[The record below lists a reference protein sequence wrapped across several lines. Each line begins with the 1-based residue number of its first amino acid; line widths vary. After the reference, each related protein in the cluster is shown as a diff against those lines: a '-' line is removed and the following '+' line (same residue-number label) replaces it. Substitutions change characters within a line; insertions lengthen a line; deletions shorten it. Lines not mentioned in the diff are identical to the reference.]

1 MMYTS
6 SSLPNVCGHQYG
18 AADFKKGRAS
28 RLMMESDLDIARRA
42 KIRPIEEVA
51 NKLGLQGCD
60 LVLQGPS
67 IAKISWGRLK
77 QAGGENQ
84 GFLVLVTSVNPTPF
98 GEGKTVTT
106 IGLNQGLN
114 RRGHNATC
122 VIREPSMGPV
132 FGIKGGAAGGG
143 FSQVLPM
150 EEINLHFTGD
160 LHAVTMAH
168 NLCSAMLDNHLHR
181 SNALNLDL
189 DRILWPRVI
198 DMNDRSLREVT
209 VGLGGKANG
218 ITRTERFDITAS
230 SEVMAIL
237 VLSKD
242 YADLRARLGRIAIGV
257 STHGDLVTAEDLGC
271 AGAMAL
277 LLRNALLPNLVQTL
291 EGDPAFIH
299 GGPFANIAHG
309 NSSIIGDSIAFSC
322 ADYVV
327 TEAGFGAEMGAEK
340 ALQIKAQAAGKV
352 PDCLILNVTVRA
364 MKLHGGGFST
374 GGGKRPPKEELEGE
388 NVEATRSGATTNL
401 RRHVLNLSST
411 NVPVIVSINRFSS
424 DTDAE
429 LEAIREEAIAA
440 GARDVVIFEGHA
452 KGGEGAV
459 NLADAVV
466 EACASHDAA
475 GRPYD
480 PIVEPGMPA
489 DQTILRIATKVY
501 GAHTVDFSPEAIKTL
516 ESLREWGLENLPVCM
531 AKTQYSFSHKPTEL
545 GAPIGFTLPIRELR
559 LNSGAGFIVAVC
571 GSMMTMPGL
580 PVRPA
585 AIDMDMDDDGRLTG
599 VFS

>member
-1 MMYTS
+1 M
-6 SSLPNVCGHQYG
+6 
-18 AADFKKGRAS
+18 
-28 RLMMESDLDIARRA
+28 MMESDLDIARKA
-42 KIRPIEEVA
+42 TTRPIEEVA
-51 NKLGLQGCD
+51 DKLGLQRSD
-60 LVLQGPS
+60 LILQGSS
-67 IAKISWGRLK
+67 IAKISWDRLK
-77 QAGGENQ
+77 QAGSEKQ
-84 GFLVLVTSVNPTPF
+84 GFLILVTSVNPTPF

-181 SNALNLDL
+181 GNDLNLDL
-189 DRILWPRVI
+189 NRILWPRVI

-218 ITRTERFDITAS
+218 IVRTERFDITAA

-257 STHGDLVTAEDLGC
+257 STDGGLVTAEDLGC

-309 NSSIIGDSIAFSC
+309 NSSIIGDALALSC

-327 TEAGFGAEMGAEK
+327 TEAGFGADMGAEK

-352 PDCLILNVTVRA
+352 PDCLVLNVTVRA
-364 MKLHGGGFST
+364 MKLHGDGFST
-374 GGGKRPPKEELEGE
+374 GGGKRPPKEELEAE
-388 NVEATRSGATTNL
+388 NVEATRAGAAANL
-401 RRHVLNLSST
+401 RRHVRNLSST
-411 NVPVIVSINRFSS
+411 NVPVVVSINRFAS
-424 DTDAE
+424 DTEAE
-429 LEAIREEAIAA
+429 VEAIREEAIAA
-440 GARDVVIFEGHA
+440 GAKDVVVFEGHA

-459 NLADAVV
+459 ALADAVV

-489 DQTILRIATKVY
+489 DQTILRVATNVY
-501 GAHTVDFSPEAIKTL
+501 GAHTVDFSPEAHKTL

-531 AKTQYSFSHKPTEL
+531 AKTQYSFSHEPTEL
-545 GAPIGFTLPIRELR
+545 GAPAGFTLPIRELR

-580 PVRPA
+580 PIRPA
-585 AIDMDMDDDGRLTG
+585 AMDMDMDDDGRLTG

>member
-1 MMYTS
+1 
-6 SSLPNVCGHQYG
+6 
-18 AADFKKGRAS
+18 
-28 RLMMESDLDIARRA
+28 MESDLDIARKA

-67 IAKISWGRLK
+67 IAKISWDRLK

-181 SNALNLDL
+181 SNSLDLDL

-209 VGLGGKANG
+209 VGLGGKVNG
-218 ITRTERFDITAS
+218 IVRNERFDITAS

-257 STHGDLVTAEDLGC
+257 STDGDLVTAEDLGC

-340 ALQIKAQAAGKV
+340 ALQIKAKAAGKV

-374 GGGKRPPKEELEGE
+374 GGGKRPPKEEIEGE
-388 NVEATRSGATTNL
+388 NVEATRGGAATNL

-429 LEAIREEAIAA
+429 VEAIREEAIAA

-466 EACASHDAA
+466 EACAAHDAA

-489 DQTILRIATKVY
+489 EQTILRIATKVY
-501 GAHTVDFSPEAIKTL
+501 GARNVDFSPEANKTL

-531 AKTQYSFSHKPTEL
+531 AKTQYSFSHEPTEL

-585 AIDMDMDDDGRLTG
+585 AVDMDMDDDGGLTG

>member
-1 MMYTS
+1 M
-6 SSLPNVCGHQYG
+6 
-18 AADFKKGRAS
+18 D
-28 RLMMESDLDIARRA
+28 SDLDIARKA
-42 KIRPIEEVA
+42 TTRPIQEVA
-51 NKLGLQGCD
+51 DKLGLERSD
-60 LVLQGPS
+60 LILQGSS
-67 IAKISWGRLK
+67 IAKITWDRLK
-77 QAGGENQ
+77 QAGDGKQ
-84 GFLVLVTSVNPTPF
+84 GFLILVTSVNPTPF

-181 SNALNLDL
+181 GNNLDL
-189 DRILWPRVI
+189 NLNRILWPRVI

-218 ITRTERFDITAS
+218 IVRTERFDITAA

-257 STHGDLVTAEDLGC
+257 STNGDLVTAEDLGC

-309 NSSIIGDSIAFSC
+309 NSSIIGDSLALSC

-327 TEAGFGAEMGAEK
+327 TEAGFGADMGAEK
-340 ALQIKAQAAGKV
+340 ALQIKAQASGKV
-352 PDCLILNVTVRA
+352 PDCLVLNVTVRA
-364 MKLHGGGFST
+364 MKLHGDGFST
-374 GGGKRPPKEELEGE
+374 GGGKRPPKEELEAE
-388 NVEATRSGATTNL
+388 NVEATRAGAATNL
-401 RRHVLNLSST
+401 RRHVRNLSST
-411 NVPVIVSINRFSS
+411 NVPVVVSINRFAS

-429 LEAIREEAIAA
+429 IEAIREEAVAA
-440 GARDVVIFEGHA
+440 GARDVVVFEGHA
-452 KGGEGAV
+452 KGGQGAV

-480 PIVEPGMPA
+480 PIVEPGLPA
-489 DQTILRIATKVY
+489 DQTILRVATNVY
-501 GAHTVDFSPEAIKTL
+501 GAQTVDFSPEAQKTL
-516 ESLREWGLENLPVCM
+516 ELLREWGLENLPVCM
-531 AKTQYSFSHKPTEL
+531 AKTQYSFSHEGTVL
-545 GAPIGFTLPIRELR
+545 GAPTGFTLPIRELR

-580 PVRPA
+580 PIRPA
-585 AIDMDMDDDGRLTG
+585 AMDMDMDEDGRLTG

>member
-1 MMYTS
+1 
-6 SSLPNVCGHQYG
+6 
-18 AADFKKGRAS
+18 
-28 RLMMESDLDIARRA
+28 MMESDLDIARKA
-42 KIRPIEEVA
+42 EIRPIEEVA
-51 NKLGLQGCD
+51 NKLGLQRCD

-67 IAKISWGRLK
+67 IAKISWDRIK
-77 QAGGENQ
+77 QAGEENQ

-218 ITRTERFDITAS
+218 IVRTERFDITAS

-257 STHGDLVTAEDLGC
+257 STDGDLVTAEDLGC

-352 PDCLILNVTVRA
+352 PDCLVLNVTVRA

-388 NVEATRSGATTNL
+388 NVEATRSGAATNL

-424 DTDAE
+424 DTDDE
-429 LEAIREEAIAA
+429 IEAIREEAIAA

-466 EACASHDAA
+466 EACAAHDAI

-501 GAHTVDFSPEAIKTL
+501 GAHTVDFSPEANKTL

-531 AKTQYSFSHKPTEL
+531 AKTQYSFSHEPTEL

>member
-1 MMYTS
+1 
-6 SSLPNVCGHQYG
+6 
-18 AADFKKGRAS
+18 
-28 RLMMESDLDIARRA
+28 MESDLDIARKA
-42 KIRPIEEVA
+42 TTRPIEEVA
-51 NKLGLQGCD
+51 DKLGLERSD
-60 LVLQGPS
+60 LILQGSS
-67 IAKISWGRLK
+67 IAKISWDRLK
-77 QAGGENQ
+77 QAGSEKQ
-84 GFLVLVTSVNPTPF
+84 GFLILVTSVNPTPF

-181 SNALNLDL
+181 GNNLDL
-189 DRILWPRVI
+189 DLNRILWPRVI

-218 ITRTERFDITAS
+218 IVRTERFDITAA

-257 STHGDLVTAEDLGC
+257 STNGGLVTAEDLGC

-309 NSSIIGDSIAFSC
+309 NSSIIGDALALSC

-327 TEAGFGAEMGAEK
+327 TEAGFGADMGAEK

-352 PDCLILNVTVRA
+352 PDCLVLNVTVRA
-364 MKLHGGGFST
+364 MKLHGDGFST
-374 GGGKRPPKEELEGE
+374 GGGKRPPKEELETE
-388 NVEATRSGATTNL
+388 NVEATRAGAAMNL
-401 RRHVLNLSST
+401 RRHVRNLSST
-411 NVPVIVSINRFSS
+411 NVPVVVSINRFAS

-429 LEAIREEAIAA
+429 IEAIREEAIAA
-440 GARDVVIFEGHA
+440 GAKDVVVFEGHA

-459 NLADAVV
+459 ALADAVV

-480 PIVEPGMPA
+480 PIVEPRMPA
-489 DQTILRIATKVY
+489 DQTILRVATNVY
-501 GAHTVDFSPEAIKTL
+501 GAHTVDFSPEAHKTL

-531 AKTQYSFSHKPTEL
+531 AKTQYSFSHEPTEL
-545 GAPIGFTLPIRELR
+545 GAPTGFTLPIRELR

-580 PVRPA
+580 PIRPA
-585 AIDMDMDDDGRLTG
+585 AMDMDMDDDGRLTG

>member
-1 MMYTS
+1 M
-6 SSLPNVCGHQYG
+6 
-18 AADFKKGRAS
+18 D
-28 RLMMESDLDIARRA
+28 SDLDIARNA
-42 KIRPIEEVA
+42 TTRPIQQVA
-51 NKLGLQGCD
+51 DKLGLERSD
-60 LVLQGPS
+60 LILQGSS
-67 IAKISWGRLK
+67 IAKISWDRLK
-77 QAGGENQ
+77 QAGEGKQ
-84 GFLVLVTSVNPTPF
+84 GFLILVTSVNPTPF

-181 SNALNLDL
+181 GNDLNLDL

-218 ITRTERFDITAS
+218 IVRTERFDITAA

-257 STHGDLVTAEDLGC
+257 SSDGNLVTAEDLGC

-309 NSSIIGDSIAFSC
+309 NSSIIGDSLALSC

-327 TEAGFGAEMGAEK
+327 TEAGFGADMGAEK
-340 ALQIKAQAAGKV
+340 ALQIKAQASGKV
-352 PDCLILNVTVRA
+352 PDCIVLNVTVRA
-364 MKLHGGGFST
+364 MKLHGDGFST
-374 GGGKRPPKEELEGE
+374 GGGKRPPKEELEAE
-388 NVEATRSGATTNL
+388 NVEATRSGAATNL
-401 RRHVLNLSST
+401 RRHVRNLSST
-411 NVPVIVSINRFSS
+411 NLPVVVSINRFAS

-429 LEAIREEAIAA
+429 VTAIREEAIAA
-440 GARDVVIFEGHA
+440 GARDVVVFEGHA
-452 KGGEGAV
+452 KGGQGAV
-459 NLADAVV
+459 ALADAVV
-466 EACASHDAA
+466 EACAAHDSA

-480 PIVEPGMPA
+480 PLVEPGMSA
-489 DQTILRIATKVY
+489 DQTIQSVATNVY
-501 GAHTVDFSPEAIKTL
+501 GADTVEFSPEAQNTL
-516 ESLREWGLENLPVCM
+516 ELLQEWGLENLPVCM
-531 AKTQYSFSHKPTEL
+531 AKTQYSFSHEGTAL
-545 GAPIGFTLPIRELR
+545 GAPSGFTLPIRELR

-580 PVRPA
+580 PIRPA
-585 AIDMDMDDDGRLTG
+585 AMDMDMDEDGRLTG

>member
-1 MMYTS
+1 
-6 SSLPNVCGHQYG
+6 
-18 AADFKKGRAS
+18 
-28 RLMMESDLDIARRA
+28 MMESDLDIARKA
-42 KIRPIEEVA
+42 TTRPIEEVA
-51 NKLGLQGCD
+51 DKLGLERSD
-60 LVLQGPS
+60 LILQGSS
-67 IAKISWGRLK
+67 IAKISWDRLK
-77 QAGGENQ
+77 QAGSEKQ
-84 GFLVLVTSVNPTPF
+84 GFLILVTSVNPTPF

-181 SNALNLDL
+181 GNDLNLDL

-218 ITRTERFDITAS
+218 IVRTERFDITAA

-257 STHGDLVTAEDLGC
+257 STDGNLVTAEDLGC

-309 NSSIIGDSIAFSC
+309 NSSIIGDSLALSC

-327 TEAGFGAEMGAEK
+327 TEAGFGADMGAEK
-340 ALQIKAQAAGKV
+340 ALQIKAQASGKV
-352 PDCLILNVTVRA
+352 PDCIVLNVTVRA
-364 MKLHGGGFST
+364 MKLHGDGFST
-374 GGGKRPPKEELEGE
+374 GGGKRPPKEELEAE
-388 NVEATRSGATTNL
+388 NVEATRSGAATNL
-401 RRHVLNLSST
+401 RRHVRNLSST
-411 NVPVIVSINRFSS
+411 NLPVVVSINRFAS

-429 LEAIREEAIAA
+429 VTAIREEAIAA
-440 GARDVVIFEGHA
+440 GARDVVVFEGHA
-452 KGGEGAV
+452 KGGQGAV
-459 NLADAVV
+459 ALADAVV
-466 EACASHDAA
+466 EACAAHDSA

-480 PIVEPGMPA
+480 PLVEPGMSA
-489 DQTILRIATKVY
+489 DQTIQSVATNVY
-501 GAHTVDFSPEAIKTL
+501 GADTVEFSPEAQNTL
-516 ESLREWGLENLPVCM
+516 ELLQEWGLENLPVCM
-531 AKTQYSFSHKPTEL
+531 AKTQYSFSHEGTAL
-545 GAPIGFTLPIRELR
+545 GAPSGFTLPIRELR

-580 PVRPA
+580 PIRPA
-585 AIDMDMDDDGRLTG
+585 AMDMDMDEDGRLTG

>member
-1 MMYTS
+1 
-6 SSLPNVCGHQYG
+6 
-18 AADFKKGRAS
+18 
-28 RLMMESDLDIARRA
+28 MMESDLDIARKA

-51 NKLGLQGCD
+51 NKLGLQRCD

-67 IAKISWGRLK
+67 IAKISWDRLK
-77 QAGGENQ
+77 QAGEENQ

-189 DRILWPRVI
+189 ERILWPRVI

-218 ITRTERFDITAS
+218 IVRTERFDITAS

-257 STHGDLVTAEDLGC
+257 STDGDLVTTEDLGC

-352 PDCLILNVTVRA
+352 PDCLVLNVTVRA

-388 NVEATRSGATTNL
+388 NVEATRSGAATNL

-411 NVPVIVSINRFSS
+411 NIPVIVSINRFSS

-429 LEAIREEAIAA
+429 VEAIREEAIAA

-466 EACASHDAA
+466 EACAAHDAA

-501 GAHTVDFSPEAIKTL
+501 GAHTVDFSPEANKTL

-531 AKTQYSFSHKPTEL
+531 AKTQYSFSHEPTEL

>member
-1 MMYTS
+1 
-6 SSLPNVCGHQYG
+6 
-18 AADFKKGRAS
+18 
-28 RLMMESDLDIARRA
+28 MMESDLDIARKA

-51 NKLGLQGCD
+51 NKLGLQRCD

-67 IAKISWGRLK
+67 IAKISWDRLK
-77 QAGGENQ
+77 QAGEENQ

-218 ITRTERFDITAS
+218 IVRTERFDITAS

-257 STHGDLVTAEDLGC
+257 STDGDLVTTEDLGC

-352 PDCLILNVTVRA
+352 PDCLVLNVTVRA

-388 NVEATRSGATTNL
+388 NVEATRSGAATNL

-411 NVPVIVSINRFSS
+411 NIPVIVSINRFSS

-429 LEAIREEAIAA
+429 VEAIREEAIAA

-466 EACASHDAA
+466 EACAAHDAA

-501 GAHTVDFSPEAIKTL
+501 GAHTVDFSPEANKTL

-531 AKTQYSFSHKPTEL
+531 AKTQYSFSHEPTEL